1 MIWSVLAIFSWRL
14 ESCWWKKLASKQFLQ
29 ENQWWWWFKNHFP
42 SSAARA
48 AQTCSLDVVVVV
60 VVGLSVCLSLWEE
73 TNFVLGFVLG
83 ESKQQVHFMEKEKIN
98 QFMVSWRTQEEVQ
111 SNRPWKFACLLVV
124 RNHEICCWWHGN
136 CRLAAGRHSNNSSL
150 LSLRATRKWFQYPR
164 STMRVA
170 AMKMLMMS
178 IMIIMCG
185 TVVEEQEQEL
195 QLWRLWSVWPRMAL
209 LIAVAGRLTKEP
221 LADSEPISSSLVIRK
236 QPTIA

>member
-1 MIWSVLAIFSWRL
+1 
-14 ESCWWKKLASKQFLQ
+14 
-29 ENQWWWWFKNHFP
+29 
-42 SSAARA
+42 
-48 AQTCSLDVVVVV
+48 
-60 VVGLSVCLSLWEE
+60 
-73 TNFVLGFVLG
+73 
-83 ESKQQVHFMEKEKIN
+83 
-98 QFMVSWRTQEEVQ
+98 
-111 SNRPWKFACLLVV
+111 
-124 RNHEICCWWHGN
+124 
-136 CRLAAGRHSNNSSL
+136 
-150 LSLRATRKWFQYPR
+150 
-164 STMRVA
+164 MRVA